1 MIQIFFLRMRSTVVE
16 CPRDRIESSSGE
28 KETIS
33 LQQSTAVT
41 AESEDKND
49 NFLKELEEA

>member
-1 MIQIFFLRMRSTVVE
+1 MRSTVVE

>member
-1 MIQIFFLRMRSTVVE
+1 MRSTVVE
-16 CPRDRIESSSGE
+16 CPRDSIESSPGE

-41 AESEDKND
+41 AESEDKNAI
-49 NFLKELEEA
+49 FLKELEEA